1 MPGAAKPG
9 PAKRPRRLSRHMIAG
24 LIARAVVHIF
34 YQVDRAG
41 TLPPGPVIILPNH
54 PNALLDPAL
63 IWATAGRDVRFL
75 AKSTLFHGLFGPLVR
90 SSGAIP
96 VFRKQDEGADVSR
109 NAEMFAA
116 VDAALAHGEAL
127 CVFPEG
133 ISHSTGKLEPLRT
146 GAARMALS
154 AAAKGTP
161 VQLVPVGIN
170 PDRKTSFRS
179 RMTVVYGRP
188 FPVEPGATVREL
200 TSEVASR
207 MRHLIVEADPEADA
221 ALVIRIDQ
229 LYAAERETSVSAESA
244 VERRRLIATGLAR
257 LRSDRPEWYEASLLQ
272 LRRYDQRL
280 QRFGLQDSVLDW
292 NTSFGDAIRFTIR
305 ELPLAL
311 VLVPVAAAAMLVF
324 AVPYAL
330 TAASARL
337 QKDTDVTATAKVI
350 GGSVFYALWN
360 VIVSVTAGKL
370 FGSPAGWLTA
380 TSLPLL
386 AGAGLFAIERESSA
400 LRTARAWLS
409 LRGAH
414 SNTRKRLRRHRAE
427 LADVLDEVNRSFSFD
442 P

>member
-1 MPGAAKPG
+1 M
-9 PAKRPRRLSRHMIAG
+9 LAG
-24 LIARAVVHIF
+24 LIARAAVHIF
-34 YQVDRAG
+34 YQVDKAG
-41 TLPPGPVIILPNH
+41 TLPAGPVIILPNH

-75 AKSTLFHGLFGPLVR
+75 AKSTLFHGFFGPLVR

-116 VDAALAHGEAL
+116 VDAALARGEAI

-133 ISHSTGKLEPLRT
+133 ISHSTGRLEPLRT

-154 AAAKGTP
+154 AAANGTP

-188 FPVEPGATVREL
+188 FPVEAEAAVREL
-200 TSEVASR
+200 MSDVASR
-207 MRHLIVEADPEADA
+207 MRHLIVEADPGADA

-229 LYAAERETSVSAESA
+229 LYAAERDGSVSVESA

-280 QRFGLQDSVLDW
+280 RRFGLQDSALDW
-292 NTSFGDAIRFTIR
+292 NTSFSDAVRFTVR
-305 ELPLAL
+305 EFPLAL
-311 VLVPVAAAAMLVF
+311 VLVPVAAAATMMF
-324 AVPYAL
+324 TIPYAL

-350 GGSVFYALWN
+350 GGIFFYGLWT
-360 VIVSVTAGKL
+360 VVVSLTAGHL
-370 FGSPAGWLTA
+370 SGSTAGWLTA
-380 TSLPLL
+380 ATLPLL

-400 LRTARAWLS
+400 FRTARSWLS

-414 SNTRKRLRRHRAE
+414 ANTRKRLRRHRAE
-427 LADVLDEVNRSFSFD
+427 LADVLDEVNRY
-442 P
+442 